1 MRLYSRSMAT
11 NTVRRRKASAAS
23 GDIFDLM
30 GRSENIREAAEAM
43 QAMGH
48 PLRLRILCLVGSE
61 ELPVLEIVE
70 AVGTTQSNVSQHLAL
85 LREHGVLQAR
95 KEANKVFYRVRDARV
110 VKLIALLREIF
121 CRL

>member
-43 QAMGH
+43 QANLDTH
-48 PLRLRILCLVGSE
+48 IPR
-61 ELPVLEIVE
+61 
-70 AVGTTQSNVSQHLAL
+70 
-85 LREHGVLQAR
+85 
-95 KEANKVFYRVRDARV
+95 
-110 VKLIALLREIF
+110 LREIADKLYS
-121 CRL
+121 RWIQGLEQ